1 MTPTSCRRR
10 GDLDEAGKLDLGR
23 VWRFV
28 VLLIAACI
36 SGSSLLL
43 LVSAASS
50 PATAAPVVSSAASR
64 LPHCPPDCGAV
75 AAGDPLLVGFMTAN
89 PGVEWQA
96 YPAAVSQSYVNMLR
110 RNLDRGT
117 GKATSTNVAAARWKS
132 VTGGYSLLITLVS
145 SNSLSD
151 VHLQNPFADAADLC
165 SSAGGPPTGS
175 PTTIPGIPN
184 SVAGSCATSPKGG
197 ARGTV
202 VAAFIRGNVV
212 ALLEIT
218 SQSNPD
224 IDPRLTAQAAHQQYA
239 ALPPGG
245 VPVSSGG
252 IDLPWVLFW
261 LCLLATLGYG
271 VAMCARRRGSW
282 RGPFIAVA
290 EAFSRRKIALG
301 VSVAAVVG
309 AMAFSMLDSTIMR
322 GFGEWYGVA
331 TYGDFWQNWADAAY
345 TTFAGGYG
353 HIYVLDRT
361 LETAPALQVVTAPIA
376 RLAFGLSFPY
386 PSPVLYPTAYWVAGP
401 LFMGGMAL
409 PICAADRWLTGMGV
423 TDLRRR
429 LTVLGAMAITLPPI
443 PLSGHP
449 EDLIALG
456 AMLYGIAAA
465 FDGRARATGWW
476 IGFALAFQPFA
487 FLAIPIAFVFLKR
500 RQWLTALGP
509 MIAVPLAFLVVPLI
523 GDPSVTIQQLL
534 HQKVYDVFGYISPTW
549 NLDPGVAAYIRSA
562 VALAAIPAAVVLAR
576 FLPKSRRAGASL
588 VIWTVMILFAL
599 RVLEPELFPYF
610 LAPTLALAP
619 LSAARRPWWR
629 LASVCALAVWLTWWL
644 HIAVKAE
651 WSLWLILV
659 AQLCALGWLAYPGR
673 IPAPPAQPEMPSKRE
688 RVGREGREPQQR
700 QLVDRGR

>member
-1 MTPTSCRRR
+1 
-10 GDLDEAGKLDLGR
+10 
-23 VWRFV
+23 
-28 VLLIAACI
+28 
-36 SGSSLLL
+36 
-43 LVSAASS
+43 
-50 PATAAPVVSSAASR
+50 
-64 LPHCPPDCGAV
+64 
-75 AAGDPLLVGFMTAN
+75 MTAN
-89 PGVEWQA
+89 PGVDWQA
-96 YPAAVSQSYVNMLR
+96 YPAAVSQSYVDTLR
-110 RNLDRGT
+110 RNLARGSGRT
-117 GKATSTNVAAARWKS
+117 ATTNVAAARWKS
-132 VTGGYSLLITLVS
+132 VIGNYSLLITLVS
-145 SNSLSD
+145 STSLSY
-151 VHLQNPFADAADLC
+151 VHLQNPIADASDLC
-165 SSAGGPPTGS
+165 ASAGGPPTGS
-175 PTTIPGIPN
+175 PATIPGIPG
-184 SVAGSCATSPKGG
+184 SVTGSCAIRSKTATKGAAVG
-197 ARGTV
+197 
-202 VAAFIRGNVV
+202 AFIRGNVV
-212 ALLEIT
+212 ALIEIT
-218 SQSNPD
+218 SQSNAE
-224 IDPRLTAQAAHQQYA
+224 IDPLLTAQAAHEQYA

-245 VPVSSGG
+245 VPVSNGG
-252 IDLPWVLFW
+252 IDVPWVLFW
-261 LCLLATLGYG
+261 ICLLAAFGYG
-271 VAMCARRRGSW
+271 IATCVRRRGTW
-282 RGPFIAVA
+282 RGPLIAVA
-290 EAFSRRKIALG
+290 EAFSRRKVALG
-301 VSVAAVVG
+301 VSVVAVVG

-376 RLAFGLSFPY
+376 RLSFGLSFPY

-401 LFMGGMAL
+401 LFMGGMVL

-423 TDLRRR
+423 VDLRRR
-429 LTVLGAMAITLPPI
+429 LTVLGAMAIVLPPI

-465 FDGRARATGWW
+465 FDDRARATGWW

-487 FLAIPIAFVFLKR
+487 FLGIPIVFVFLKR

-509 MIAVPLAFLVVPLI
+509 MIAVPLAFLIIPLI
-523 GDPSVTIQQLL
+523 GDPHVTIGQLF

-562 VALAAIPAAVVLAR
+562 VALVAIPAAVVLAR

-629 LASVCALAVWLTWWL
+629 LALVCALAVWLTWWL
-644 HIAVKAE
+644 HIAVQAK

-673 IPAPPAQPEMPSKRE
+673 VPTSPTHPETRAN
-688 RVGREGREPQQR
+688 RQQVDRGGREPQQR
-700 QLVDRGR
+700 QLADRGR